1 VIPPRLRTP
10 LRSLVLLCLPV
21 IAGALLTPAHAAP
34 ARRHAPAAVEP
45 AAGRDYAARDEVR
58 AFIDA
63 MVQAHGFD
71 AEHLSRV
78 FRAARFDAD
87 VLRLIGPPRAG
98 FKRSWEV
105 YRARFLDPL
114 RIREGVRFWRTHED
128 ALKRASAEYGVPA
141 EIIVS
146 IIGVE
151 TIYGRITGDFR
162 VLDALTTLA
171 FDYPRRAAYF
181 REELEHF
188 LLYTRDAGLDLF
200 EVRGSFAGAI
210 GLPQFMPGSLRRF
223 AVDFDGDGRI
233 DLRGSPVDAIGSVA
247 RFLSLHGWVPGE
259 PTHFPATIAA
269 EERIEPLIAAGI
281 EPQFT
286 LAQLADYG
294 VGSPS
299 DVPAD
304 AKLALID
311 LQNAGRAT
319 DYVLG
324 ARNFYA
330 VTRYNR
336 SSFYAMAVIEL
347 ARTLSKARDG

>member
-1 VIPPRLRTP
+1 M
-10 LRSLVLLCLPV
+10 CLP
-21 IAGALLTPAHAAP
+21 ALTGALLAAAPAGAAP
-34 ARRHAPAAVEP
+34 ARRQAPAVVEP

-58 AFIDA
+58 AFIQS
-63 MVQAHGFD
+63 MVQTHGFD
-71 AEHLSRV
+71 AEDLSRV

-114 RIREGVRFWRTHED
+114 RIREGVRFWRTHDEE
-128 ALKRASAEYGVPA
+128 LKRASAEYGVPS
-141 EIIVS
+141 EFIVS

-188 LLYTRDAGLDLF
+188 LLYTREAGLDLF
-200 EVRGSFAGAI
+200 DVRGSFAGAI

-223 AVDFDGDGRI
+223 AVDFDRDGRI
-233 DLRGSPVDAIGSVA
+233 DLRGSAVDAIGSVA
-247 RFLSLHGWVPGE
+247 RFLSMHGWIPGE
-259 PTHFPATIAA
+259 PTHFPARIAA
-269 EERIEPLIAAGI
+269 EDRLEPLIAAGI
-281 EPQFT
+281 EPQYT
-286 LAQLADYG
+286 VAQLGEHG
-294 VGSPS
+294 VGSS
-299 DVPAD
+299 ADVPAD
-304 AKLALID
+304 MKLALIH

-330 VTRYNR
+330 ITRYNR

-347 ARTLSKARDG
+347 AQALRRARDS